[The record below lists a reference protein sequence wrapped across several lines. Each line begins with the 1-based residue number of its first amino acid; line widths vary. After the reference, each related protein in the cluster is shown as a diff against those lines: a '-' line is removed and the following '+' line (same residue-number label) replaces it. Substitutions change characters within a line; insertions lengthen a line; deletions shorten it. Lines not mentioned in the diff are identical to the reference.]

1 MDGATTL
8 ISIARIL
15 TTERN
20 PTEALRRV
28 AREVAHFI
36 SAETAAVY
44 LLDRDGWSSLPSRPI
59 ESPNTR
65 YRC

>member
-15 TTERN
+15 TTEPN
-20 PTEALRRV
+20 LTEALRRV

-36 SAETAAVY
+36 GAETAAVY
-44 LLDRDGWSSLPSRPI
+44 LLGRPGRVLA
-59 ESPNTR
+59 PVAA
-65 YRC
+65 YRVPEHTLSV